1 MLITQWVQLKT
12 SYNLA
17 TKEHEIALGSG
28 LFLPLKYICLLVSS
42 LIAAARLAAMA
53 ATEEDVEPIT
63 SIKSIADT
71 IFSAR
76 LSDLRTFCLFLFS
89 YQALYVS
96 RKAKYKCSV

>member
-1 MLITQWVQLKT
+1 
-12 SYNLA
+12 
-17 TKEHEIALGSG
+17 
-28 LFLPLKYICLLVSS
+28 
-42 LIAAARLAAMA
+42 MA